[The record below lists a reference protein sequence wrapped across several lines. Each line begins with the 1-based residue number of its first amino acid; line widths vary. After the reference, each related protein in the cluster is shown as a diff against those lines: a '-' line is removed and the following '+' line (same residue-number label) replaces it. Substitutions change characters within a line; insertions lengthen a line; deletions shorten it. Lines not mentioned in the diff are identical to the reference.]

1 MNDYQVFKFF
11 LLSVKSP
18 DFDLFFHGL
27 NGSSSSAWI
36 SVENEMSVC
45 LWVRSFNAGQNKNI
59 LTLAV

>member
-1 MNDYQVFKFF
+1 MNDYKFF
-11 LLSVKSP
+11 KKILLSEKSS

-36 SVENEMSVC
+36 TVENEMSVC
-45 LWVRSFNAGQNKNI
+45 VWVRSFNTGQNKNI